1 MQHNRPMQRTRRTI
15 LHHLREHG
23 AGSVESLAEAVG
35 LAPVTVRHH
44 LNLLRDEGLVDVA
57 AEPSGRGR
65 PKHVYRLSQTG
76 GQAVVEDNRFAVL
89 TARLL
94 DAMRAADRGQ
104 VEAVFAGMAESI
116 AADHRSDFAERPIE
130 ARLDAVVALLA
141 DEGFTT
147 RWDRDAEGFVLQ
159 QLSCPFHALGEQ
171 HREVC
176 CMDERLIEAVV
187 GGEVEREDWR
197 MDGGATC
204 VYRIRT
210 AV

>member
-1 MQHNRPMQRTRRTI
+1 MQSTRRDI
-15 LHHLREHG
+15 LQYLREHG
-23 AGSVESLAEAVG
+23 TGSVEALAEAVG

-44 LNLLRDEGLVDVA
+44 LHLLRDDGLVDVA
-57 AEPSGRGR
+57 AEPAGRGR
-65 PKHVYRLSQTG
+65 PRHVFRLSQTG
-76 GQAVVEDNRFAVL
+76 GQAIVEDNRFAVL

-104 VEAVFAGMAESI
+104 IEGVFAAMAESI
-116 AADHRSDFAERPIE
+116 ADTNRGSFTDRPVE
-130 ARLDAVVALLA
+130 DRLDAVVSLLA
-141 DEGFTT
+141 AEGFTT
-147 RWDRDAEGFVLQ
+147 SWQPEGDGFVLH

-187 GGEVEREDWR
+187 GGAVEREEWR
-197 MDGGATC
+197 MDGSATC
-204 VYRIRT
+204 IYRIRT

>member
-1 MQHNRPMQRTRRTI
+1 MQSTRRDI
-15 LHHLREHG
+15 LQYLREHG
-23 AGSVESLAEAVG
+23 TGSVEELAEAVG

-44 LNLLRDEGLVDVA
+44 LHLLREDGLVDVA
-57 AEPSGRGR
+57 AEPAGRGR
-65 PKHVYRLSQTG
+65 PRHVFRLSQAG

-94 DAMRAADRGQ
+94 DAMRTADHNQIEG
-104 VEAVFAGMAESI
+104 VFAAMAETI
-116 AADHRSDFAERPIE
+116 ADANRMAFAERPVE
-130 ARLDAVVALLA
+130 TRLDAVVALLA

-147 RWDRDAEGFVLQ
+147 SWQPDGDGFVLH
-159 QLSCPFHALGEQ
+159 QLSCPFHALGDQ

-187 GGEVEREDWR
+187 GGAVERQEWR
-197 MDGGATC
+197 MDGGTTC

>member
-1 MQHNRPMQRTRRTI
+1 MHRTRRTI
-15 LHHLREHG
+15 LHFLREHG
-23 AGSVESLAEAVG
+23 AGSVEALAEAVE

-65 PKHVYRLSQTG
+65 PKHVYRLSQAG

-94 DAMRAADRGQ
+94 DAMRAADRDQ
-104 VEAVFAGMAESI
+104 VEGVFAAMAETI
-116 AADHRSDFAERPIE
+116 AEAHRSDYAERPVE

-147 RWDRDAEGFVLQ
+147 RWDRDDDGFVLH

-187 GGEVEREDWR
+187 GGAVEREDWR

-204 VYRIRT
+204 VYRIRA